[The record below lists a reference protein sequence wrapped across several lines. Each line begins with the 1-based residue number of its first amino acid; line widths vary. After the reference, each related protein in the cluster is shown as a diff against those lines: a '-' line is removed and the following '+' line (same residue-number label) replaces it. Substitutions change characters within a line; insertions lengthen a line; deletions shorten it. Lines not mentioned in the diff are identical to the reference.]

1 MKPINFF
8 NFCSSIIMTYIAPEK
23 SVQQAREQVVDRGAY
38 RIGKVVPLN
47 QNVPHS
53 QGRYGTRLVRNGFL
67 EMLFDPAGK
76 GNELGG
82 PVFLCSNKREP
93 GAMSWG

>member
-1 MKPINFF
+1 
-8 NFCSSIIMTYIAPEK
+8 MTYIVPRG
-23 SVQQAREQVVDRGAY
+23 SVQQARKQVVDRGAY
-38 RIGKVVPLN
+38 RIGNVVPLN

-53 QGRYGTRLVRNGFL
+53 QGRYGTRLVGNGFL

-82 PVFLCSNKREP
+82 PAFSCSK
-93 GAMSWG
+93 